1 MSFSDGEP
9 PESTESAEPQDRFV
23 SPPEQAMC
31 YCPVCSQRLL
41 SQRCKLVCE
50 QCGYFMSCADYY

>member
-1 MSFSDGEP
+1 MSISDGER
-9 PESTESAEPQDRFV
+9 PEPADSAEPHDR
-23 SPPEQAMC
+23 PALTEEQPMC

-41 SQRCKLVCE
+41 SQRCKMVCQ